1 MLQKAFVSGGFMTST
16 SDTVSRATNGPE
28 RPVHLLCA
36 DRRLAE
42 SLALDLR
49 HHGLRVR
56 TFVNPEV
63 LRNAVRGEAPVAVV
77 SDIAFADAV
86 ADLGQHRGT
95 SDNGPVLLFLGGDAF
110 EHRLRAVRAGSAG
123 YYVAPVNRSALLH
136 QISSLMSFKEGDTYQ
151 VLIVDGLAGA
161 LADAARGLDAEG
173 YRTRTVQQPR
183 RALEELERGP
193 YRLILLN
200 DDLAGMRGA
209 ELLQVIRQSPRFHAL
224 PAIILTSGDKRRLDR
239 EVTSAGA
246 DALLGLPI
254 ATADL
259 AGVIKS
265 KLQRAEQLREAY
277 SYTIRRDSTSGLFNR
292 SYFMDALR
300 QAVSEA
306 AANHGRAA
314 LLWLNVSADG
324 DARPTAAEMNA
335 ALVQVA
341 DILARHL
348 PPLALAARIDKG
360 AVAILLP
367 DPGASQLEALLSL
380 LGEQLAPLL
389 GAKPTIGAT
398 LLTGRQRSAAEALDR
413 AHEAA
418 SLKSDEA
425 DGELQAVANATTP
438 SPSHWTNELR
448 AALQENRFRLVYQPI
463 ASLSGQPTSFYE
475 VFTRMVADD
484 GRDILPQEF
493 LAGIEAGGLAE
504 QLDRWILSRAV
515 HVLESQRELRD
526 KPTFFVKLFPDTVE
540 AGEGFINWLGDIVQA
555 AGLQP
560 ERLVL
565 QIRQQCATTRTAETQ
580 RFVDAARALG
590 CRLAV
595 EHFTATGEA
604 AQQLLRTLR
613 PDFVRLSPSLTQ
625 DIGTSR
631 DHQRMVETIS
641 GQCRAIG
648 AKPIA
653 ALVQDALNLSVLWR
667 CGVEY
672 IQGNFMQEPVDVFSL
687 DGQRSAG

>member
-1 MLQKAFVSGGFMTST
+1 MTST
-16 SDTVSRATNGPE
+16 SDTTSRAASGTE

-36 DRRLAE
+36 NRRLAE

-49 HHGLRVR
+49 HHGLRIR
-56 TFVNPEV
+56 TFVNPDV
-63 LRNAVRGEAPVAVV
+63 LLNAVRGEAPIAVV

-86 ADLGQHRGT
+86 AEISQSSSASNDE
-95 SDNGPVLLFLGGDAF
+95 PVLLFLGNDTF
-110 EHRLRAVRAGSAG
+110 EHRLRAVRAGGVG
-123 YYVAPVNRSALLH
+123 YYAVPINRSALLH
-136 QISSLMSFKEGDTYQ
+136 QLTSLMSFKGEDTRRI
-151 VLIVDGLAGA
+151 LIVDGLAGA
-161 LADAARGLDAEG
+161 LADAARGLDTEG
-173 YRTRTVQQPR
+173 FRTRTVQQPR
-183 RALEELERGP
+183 RVLEELERGS

-200 DDLAGMRGA
+200 DDLAGMRGT
-209 ELLQVIRQSPRFHAL
+209 EVLQVIRQSPRFHAL
-224 PAIILTSGDKRRLDR
+224 PAIVLTSGDKRRLDH

-259 AGVIKS
+259 AGIIKS
-265 KLQRAEQLREAY
+265 KLQRAEQLLEAY
-277 SYTIRRDSTSGLFNR
+277 SYTVRRDSTSGLFNR

-300 QAVSEA
+300 HAVSEA
-306 AANHGRAA
+306 TANHGRAA
-314 LLWLNVSADG
+314 LLWLNAAPGG
-324 DARPTAAEMNA
+324 DAPAAAAETDGV
-335 ALVQVA
+335 LVQVA
-341 DILARHL
+341 DILSRQL
-348 PPLALAARIDKG
+348 PPLAMAARIDAA

-367 DPGASQLEALLSL
+367 DPGASELEALLSS
-380 LGEQLAPLL
+380 LGEQLAPAL
-389 GAKPTIGAT
+389 GTKPTIGAT
-398 LLTGRQRSAAEALDR
+398 LLTGRQRSASDALAR
-413 AHEAA
+413 AQEAA
-418 SLKSDEA
+418 SLKSGRA
-425 DGELQAVANATTP
+425 DGESRAVASTAAP
-438 SPSHWTNELR
+438 SPSRWTGELR
-448 AALQENRFRLVYQPI
+448 AALRENRFRLVYQPI

-540 AGEGFINWLGDIVQA
+540 AGEGLINWLGDIVQT

-565 QIRQQCATTRTAETQ
+565 QIRQQCATTRAAETQ
-580 RFVDAARALG
+580 RFADAARSLG

-604 AQQLLRTLR
+604 AQQLLLTLR

-648 AKPIA
+648 AKPVA

-687 DGQRSAG
+687 DSQRSAS